1 MPYRPVMTDSP
12 GGAVSVRRRDAI
24 ANRVA
29 LLDAGLT
36 ALTRDPEAT
45 LETVAR
51 AAGLSRRTVY
61 GHFSSREDL
70 LRAVARRAG
79 DRLDRVAGR
88 SRAEDDGPDDDAG
101 DGTADAARGGPL
113 DPATALARFEL
124 CAWDAAEPASFVAA
138 LARRPEHAH
147 LAGTLCATLGHR
159 RQDAVRR
166 GQDEGVFRTDLD
178 AAVLARLAGTVV
190 LGVFDEVVA
199 GTVATHVAARVAA
212 VTALAVVGVAP
223 AKAAR
228 CVETAVAR

>member
-1 MPYRPVMTDSP
+1 MTDSP
-12 GGAVSVRRRDAI
+12 GGAVLVRRRDAI

-88 SRAEDDGPDDDAG
+88 SPAEDDGADDDAG
-101 DGTADAARGGPL
+101 DGTADAAGGGPL
-113 DPATALARFEL
+113 DDPATALARFEL
-124 CAWDAAEPASFVAA
+124 VAWDAAEPASFVAA

-147 LAGTLCATLGHR
+147 LAGTLCATLGYR
-159 RQDAVRR
+159 RQDVVRR
-166 GQDEGVFRTDLD
+166 GQDDGVFRTDLD

-228 CVETAVAR
+228 CVETAVAG